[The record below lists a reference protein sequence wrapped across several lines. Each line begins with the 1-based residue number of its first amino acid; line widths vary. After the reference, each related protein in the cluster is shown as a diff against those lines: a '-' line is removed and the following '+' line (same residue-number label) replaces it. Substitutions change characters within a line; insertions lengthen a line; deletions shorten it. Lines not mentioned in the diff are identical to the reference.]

1 MQNKWQCLILLEI
14 GWISLGWIS
23 LGWISLVVVELHYNA
38 CYVVRTAPCKSSL
51 C

>member
-14 GWISLGWIS
+14 GWIS